1 MCGIEPVPVIDAA
14 FVEDAEE
21 LEEEEEEEEEVE
33 LSQDADSSIDVL
45 VPSSLARPKHLNIPI
60 LTPARLH
67 TEAKPDIAVS
77 ASLPQCLQ
85 M

>member
-21 LEEEEEEEEEVE
+21 LEEDEEEEVE
-33 LSQDADSSIDVL
+33 LSQDADSSIL
-45 VPSSLARPKHLNIPI
+45 I
-60 LTPARLH
+60 PARLH

-77 ASLPQCLQ
+77 ASFPQCLQ

>member
-1 MCGIEPVPVIDAA
+1 VCVAIDPPVPVMCGMEPVPVIDAA

-21 LEEEEEEEEEVE
+21 LEEDEEEEVE
-33 LSQDADSSIDVL
+33 LSQDADSSIL
-45 VPSSLARPKHLNIPI
+45 I
-60 LTPARLH
+60 PARLH

-77 ASLPQCLQ
+77 ASFPQCLQ

>member
-1 MCGIEPVPVIDAA
+1 VCVAIDPPVPVMCGIEPVPVIDAA

-21 LEEEEEEEEEVE
+21 LEEDEEEEVE
-33 LSQDADSSIDVL
+33 LSQDADSSIL
-45 VPSSLARPKHLNIPI
+45 I
-60 LTPARLH
+60 PARLH

-77 ASLPQCLQ
+77 ASFPQCLQ

>member
-1 MCGIEPVPVIDAA
+1 VAIDPPVPVMCGMEPVPVIVAA

-21 LEEEEEEEEEVE
+21 LKEEEEEEVE
-33 LSQDADSSIDVL
+33 LSQDAVSS
-45 VPSSLARPKHLNIPI
+45 I

-67 TEAKPDIAVS
+67 TEAKPDMAVS